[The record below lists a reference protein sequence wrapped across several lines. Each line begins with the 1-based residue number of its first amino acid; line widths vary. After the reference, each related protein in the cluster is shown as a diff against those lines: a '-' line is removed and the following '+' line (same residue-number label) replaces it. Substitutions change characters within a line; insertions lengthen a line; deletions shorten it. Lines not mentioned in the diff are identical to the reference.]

1 MNARKEFLL
10 NPVRKE
16 TYGEIEKENPDIL
29 LLCPH
34 DADSEKFLEA
44 YPELLEPFSEFPNL
58 LQDFFQLERDIG
70 SYQLSHQITKELL
83 KISRGNLRI
92 DLLSIPEIPRAVIDA
107 NRIPLNKDSV
117 FNPSGVHTNPIRK
130 IFDHD
135 KYPNLVAEF
144 HDIHRKIINEFRTAL
159 STLLEDGIF
168 FDIHCMNDH
177 DPIKTD
183 IPIKEGPNPAQ
194 LQHYIRRLTIPDF
207 QGRQRS
213 VNLLTKFVDQPIIAN
228 EDLVLNIE
236 GALQSN
242 LIQTERDHPYSYL
255 DFSMCSHYA
264 LENINK
270 GTTIDFP
277 IRTISKDN
285 KADNLKPELDDI
297 KIKKISKIIAN
308 AIFQTI
314 KKY

>member
-1 MNARKEFLL
+1 MNARQKFLL

-16 TYGEIEKENPDIL
+16 SYGEIEKENPDVLI
-29 LLCPH
+29 LCPH
-34 DADSEKFLEA
+34 DANSEKFLEV

-70 SYQLSHQITKELL
+70 SYQLSHQTTKELL
-83 KISRGNLRI
+83 KLSKGELRI

-107 NRIPLNKDSV
+107 NRIPLKQDSI

-135 KYPNLVAEF
+135 KYPNLLEEF
-144 HDIHRKIINEFRTAL
+144 NNIHRKIICEFRRAL
-159 STLLEDGIF
+159 STLLDDGIF

-183 IPIKEGPNPAQ
+183 IPIKEGPNPTQ
-194 LQHYIRRLTIPDF
+194 LQQYIRRLTIPDF

-228 EDLVLNIE
+228 EDLVQNIE

-242 LIQTERDHPYSYL
+242 SIQTERDHPYSYL

-264 LENINK
+264 LENKNK

-277 IRTISKDN
+277 IRVISKDN
-285 KADNLKPELDDI
+285 KSDNLNPELDNL
-297 KIKKISKIIAN
+297 KIKKISNIIAS
-308 AIFQTI
+308 AIHQTI
-314 KKY
+314 KKS